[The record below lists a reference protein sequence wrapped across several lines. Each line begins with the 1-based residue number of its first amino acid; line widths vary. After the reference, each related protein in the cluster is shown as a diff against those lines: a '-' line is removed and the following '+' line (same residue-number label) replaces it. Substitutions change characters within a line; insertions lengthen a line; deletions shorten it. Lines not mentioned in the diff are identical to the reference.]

1 MLRGGDYSSSLQ
13 PLQGSAQVA
22 ASVAA
27 DPGGLGFSGGLPGTG
42 TRRLRLAQRPGQ
54 TPEEASEVTV
64 RNGRYPLWRRLYVY
78 VHVPVDR
85 GAVQDWVTWM
95 RGKEGQSMLG
105 ELGFYRLE
113 P

>member
-1 MLRGGDYSSSLQ
+1 M
-13 PLQGSAQVA
+13 
-22 ASVAA
+22 
-27 DPGGLGFSGGLPGTG
+27 
-42 TRRLRLAQRPGQ
+42 
-54 TPEEASEVTV
+54 

-85 GAVQDWVTWM
+85 GAVQDWVAWM
-95 RGKEGQSMLG
+95 RGKEGQSMLS